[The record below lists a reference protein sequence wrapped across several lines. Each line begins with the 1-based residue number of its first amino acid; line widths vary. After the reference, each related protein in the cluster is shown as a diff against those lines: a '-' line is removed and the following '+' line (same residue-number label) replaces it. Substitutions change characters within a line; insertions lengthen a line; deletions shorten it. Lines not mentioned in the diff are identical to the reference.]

1 MTSCSLL
8 ESRDVWAV
16 LVCHSFSACHLI
28 TDTATWSCRAAFSE
42 YQSRY
47 FPLFTDSKHYRHSHA
62 VSLRGVTLTCQR
74 REDYNLVIHPP
85 AALTFY
91 ALLPK
96 YSDAV
101 FILKKTKKNICD
113 WICAPFTPV
122 FWHLS
127 ELHSNS
133 CDRALQ
139 VTSLWHT
146 LRNSKRSTV
155 KKINKGCPLPLDLFV

>member
-1 MTSCSLL
+1 MLTARVTWCVSSVSMPFIFGLSLNHRHCNVKLSRGVLWIPKQILSIVHWFQTLPPFSCSEFARCDTYMSATGRLQFGDSSSGCPDIL
-8 ESRDVWAV
+8 CPITKVQW
-16 LVCHSFSACHLI
+16 CSFH
-28 TDTATWSCRAAFSE
+28 
-42 YQSRY
+42 
-47 FPLFTDSKHYRHSHA
+47 
-62 VSLRGVTLTCQR
+62 
-74 REDYNLVIHPP
+74 
-85 AALTFY
+85 
-91 ALLPK
+91 
-96 YSDAV
+96 
-101 FILKKTKKNICD
+101 LKKNKKNICD